1 MVVLVIVSAQQP
13 GALEGIQF
21 YIGKFEA
28 SKFASLKMWATVLGQ
43 ILFSLGCGFGTAIT
57 YSSFVDKK
65 EDVYKAGIIVSVANS
80 AYSLVCF
87 TLPDGFSGIFELSTH
102 KYFSSRTA
110 WRLRYI

>member
-1 MVVLVIVSAQQP
+1 MVLVIVSAQQP
-13 GALEGIQF
+13 GALEGIEF

-57 YSSFVDKK
+57 YSSFVDRK

-80 AYSLVCF
+80 AFSLVCF
-87 TLPDGFSGIFELSTH
+87 TLQDGFSVIFELSTH

-110 WRLRYI
+110 WRLCCI

>member
-1 MVVLVIVSAQQP
+1 MVLVIVSAQQP

-28 SKFASLKMWATVLGQ
+28 SDLASLDVWATALGQ
-43 ILFSLGCGFGTAIT
+43 ILFSLSPGFGTAIT

-80 AYSLVCF
+80 AFSLVCF

-102 KYFSSRTA
+102 KYFSSRPA
-110 WRLRYI
+110 WRLCCI